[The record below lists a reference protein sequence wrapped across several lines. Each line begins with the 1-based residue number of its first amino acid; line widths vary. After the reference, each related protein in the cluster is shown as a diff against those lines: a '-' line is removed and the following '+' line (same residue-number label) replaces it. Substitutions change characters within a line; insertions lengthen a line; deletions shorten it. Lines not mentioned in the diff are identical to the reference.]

1 MAQTTRKYFFVIKKY
16 TFLSRKKYI
25 YVSCTNFSS
34 LIWLCV
40 KSGASNIVT
49 CCTLL
54 GLLDI
59 VRDLIIDDNV
69 KIVINMAN
77 SHLRTVYRALFN
89 KHYDLRPM

>member
-1 MAQTTRKYFFVIKKY
+1 MYEKYI
-16 TFLSRKKYI
+16 YI
-25 YVSCTNFSS
+25 YVSFSS

-77 SHLRTVYRALFN
+77 SHLRTVLYLINIMTF
-89 KHYDLRPM
+89 DLCKLIR